1 MAAGVEGRVAV
12 ITGSARNIGKACA
25 VELARQG
32 AKVVI
37 NARSKDKVDQTVDE
51 IKTMGGQ
58 AYPSYQSVATDEGCR
73 GVIADAVR
81 GFGTVDILVNNAAIV
96 TFHYIHEMPD
106 DEWGAVIN
114 TNLTAYFR
122 TTKAA
127 LPIMMDKKWG
137 RIINMSSH
145 AGLTGTTLRSHYAA
159 AKGGIHA
166 FTKATAK
173 EYGKFNITANAIAPF
188 VGKDEIEDNPVQ
200 YGALYRPQPAE
211 FAAQNTAVSEGAM
224 AVGGGRRSDPS
235 TVAPMCAFFASEEA
249 WYITGQIISVGGGRW
264 MG

>member
-1 MAAGVEGRVAV
+1 MGVEGRVAV

-37 NARSKDKVDQTVDE
+37 NARSRDKVDQTVDE
-51 IKTMGGQ
+51 IKAMGGS
-58 AYPSYQSVATDEGCR
+58 AYPSYQSVATKAGCEAL
-73 GVIADAVR
+73 IQDAIK
-81 GFGTVDILVNNAAIV
+81 GFGAVDILVNNAAIV

-106 DEWGAVIN
+106 DEWETVIN

-122 TTKAA
+122 TTKAV
-127 LPIMMDKKWG
+127 LPIMMDRKWG

-145 AGLTGTTLRSHYAA
+145 AGLTGTTLRCHYAA

-173 EYGKFNITANAIAPF
+173 EYGKYNITANAIAPF
-188 VGKDEIEDNPVQ
+188 VGKDEIEDAPEQ
-200 YGALYRPQPAE
+200 YGALYQPQPAE
-211 FAAQNTAVSEGAM
+211 FAAQNTAGSEAAM
-224 AVGGGRRSDPS
+224 AVGGGKRSSPA

-249 WYITGQIISVGGGRW
+249 WYITGQVISVGGGRW